1 MPDNSVA
8 KMAYLTC
15 PDCLM
20 PAPVADDAANYTCF
34 TCCAVVVFECCHECL
49 FSQSISSR
57 WLRAFTCATCGGKVV
72 IPHRRAYA
80 PLARR
85 RDDKG
90 TATTYR
96 IIKYKYV

>member
-34 TCCAVVVFECCHECL
+34 TCCAVVVFECCPECL

-57 WLRAFTCATCGGKVV
+57 WLRAFTCANCGGKVA

-80 PLARR
+80 TSAKAREV
-85 RDDKG
+85 KG
-90 TATTYR
+90 HAHTYP
-96 IIKYKYV
+96 KM